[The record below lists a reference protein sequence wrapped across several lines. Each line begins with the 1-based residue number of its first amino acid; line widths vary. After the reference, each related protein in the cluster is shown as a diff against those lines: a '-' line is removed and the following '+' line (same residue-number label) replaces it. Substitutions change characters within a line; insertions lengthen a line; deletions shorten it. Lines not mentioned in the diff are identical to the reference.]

1 MGRVFHRCNWCGEKN
16 VVFFK
21 DKPYCTDCAD
31 SLRKECSACHKP
43 YPDLKYFKL
52 SLNHCNSCQ
61 RKMDKS
67 KIKKD
72 MENRA
77 EEDVVRRKKGGG
89 QRTVS
94 YNPDVECGVPFNS
107 EDDETEYYDCAPQS
121 TQTQQQQEYED
132 EDSAVD
138 VTLPCKKKRKARV
151 VISSSSS
158 EDEPDVHDAKSA
170 KKRRRKGRPQETL
183 LKYLEAAGKKQSEET
198 EIQKKKKRKYR
209 KRHASTDDNRDTEA
223 WEDLVRSLGNYKKTN
238 PARTSIQVFLLK

>member
-94 YNPDVECGVPFNS
+94 YHPDVECGVPFNS

-138 VTLPCKKKRKARV
+138 VTLPCKKRKARA

-158 EDEPDVHDAKSA
+158 EDEPDVHDAKST

-198 EIQKKKKRKYR
+198 EIQKKKKRKYT